1 MLSTV
6 VLRKLLLI
14 SLAATAYAAT
24 TRYNTPLPDGA
35 MVLDTEKDLREF
47 TASHPDVDLE
57 TANGG
62 YTIKEP
68 NGPILAYVGD
78 NLSNELDGRM
88 KSLELYEKLS
98 AEKGVSENDVSKVFE
113 TARGCSHPHCV
124 FPGVPGKCAHYS
136 GCYICSHG
144 HRCI

>member
-1 MLSTV
+1 MCSAV
-6 VLRKLLLI
+6 VLRKLFLI
-14 SLAATAYAAT
+14 SIVATTYAAT
-24 TRYNTPLPDGA
+24 TRYNSPLPKGA
-35 MVLDTEKDLREF
+35 TVLDTENDLQEF

-62 YTIKEP
+62 YTIQEP

-78 NLSNELDGRM
+78 NLSKELDERM
-88 KSLELYEKLS
+88 KSLELYENLS
-98 AEKGVSENDVSKVFE
+98 AEKGVSENDVAKVFE

-124 FPGVPGKCAHYS
+124 YPGIPGKCPHYT